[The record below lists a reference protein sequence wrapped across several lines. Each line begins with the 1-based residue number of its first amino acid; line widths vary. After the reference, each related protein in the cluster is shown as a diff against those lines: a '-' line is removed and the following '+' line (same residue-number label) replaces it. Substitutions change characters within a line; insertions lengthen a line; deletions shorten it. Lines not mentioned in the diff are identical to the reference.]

1 VAVSEVAAAGR
12 SDPSDPSDNKLTKE
26 EVMAVRKGDRA
37 PTFEL
42 PQGPGD
48 VIDLGDFLGREKVVL
63 LFFPLAFSPVC
74 TTELRTV
81 SREWDEWESLD
92 ARVFGISVDSPFVTS
107 RFREEENIRF
117 PILSDFN
124 KRVSEEYGVLHE
136 ELLGLEGVSKRS
148 VFVIDREGMVVYD
161 WISENPGVEP
171 DYAEVKQAIEAA

>member
-1 VAVSEVAAAGR
+1 M
-12 SDPSDPSDNKLTKE
+12 T
-26 EVMAVRKGDRA
+26 VRKGDRA
-37 PTFEL
+37 PAFEL

-48 VIDLGDFLGREKVVL
+48 MIDLGDFLGRKKVVL

-74 TTELRTV
+74 TTELCTV
-81 SREWDEWESLD
+81 SREWDEWEGLD

-107 RFREEENIRF
+107 SFREEENNRY
-117 PILSDFN
+117 PILTDFN

-161 WISENPGVEP
+161 WISEDPGVEP
-171 DYAEVKQAIEAA
+171 DYAEVKQAVKAA